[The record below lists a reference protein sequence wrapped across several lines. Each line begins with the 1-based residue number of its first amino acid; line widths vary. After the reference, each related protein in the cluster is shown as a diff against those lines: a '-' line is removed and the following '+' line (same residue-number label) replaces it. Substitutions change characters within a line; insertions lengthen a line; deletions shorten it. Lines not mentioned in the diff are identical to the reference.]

1 MFWIAFL
8 GLALSSMLI
17 KLGLLSATASILAFV
32 VKLLLFVMVA
42 GLIVAAWFW
51 LRKKGTGTAGQN

>member
-32 VKLLLFVMVA
+32 VKLLLFVIVA
-42 GLIVAAWFW
+42 GLIVAAWSW

>member
-8 GLALSSMLI
+8 GLAFSLMLI

-32 VKLLLFVMVA
+32 VKLLLFVIVA

>member
-8 GLALSSMLI
+8 GLAFSSMLI

>member
-8 GLALSSMLI
+8 GLAFSAMLI

-32 VKLLLFVMVA
+32 VKLLLFVIVA

-51 LRKKGTGTAGQN
+51 LRKKGTRTADQN

>member
-8 GLALSSMLI
+8 GLAFSSMLI

-32 VKLLLFVMVA
+32 VKLLLFVIVA
-42 GLIVAAWFW
+42 GLIVAAWFR
-51 LRKKGTGTAGQN
+51 LRKKGTGNADQN

>member
-1 MFWIAFL
+1 
-8 GLALSSMLI
+8 MLI

-32 VKLLLFVMVA
+32 VKLLLFVIVA

-51 LRKKGTGTAGQN
+51 LRKKGTRTADQN